1 MPSLV
6 TVDAVRDQLIQLGR
20 DDIDDETIET
30 FLASARKEESKWSET
45 TSTSTIAHLQPAGDV
60 RARRRPPW
68 NGDAFEEP
76 TTTPSPSARYREL
89 PRRQRASSVDRRRS
103 SWAGRC
109 EDGVVDAVRVGQLYR
124 SAWASESSPFVV
136 SGRERPREGFAE
148 KFKAMHAKEEERVRR
163 FRMRSARGPRR
174 EPQDFEPAK
183 VSLRRGGCTD
193 TATRRR
199 TNRESDAGDGE
210 DSDGDV

>member
-1 MPSLV
+1 MPTLV

-20 DDIDDETIET
+20 DDIDDATIEAY
-30 FLASARKEESKWSET
+30 LASAREEHSPLSAEPFVDDIIGAPTSSRMHQT
-45 TSTSTIAHLQPAGDV
+45 TADNNLR

-89 PRRQRASSVDRRRS
+89 PRRQQSSSVHRRA
-103 SWAGRC
+103 AGRC
-109 EDGVVDAVRVGQLYR
+109 ENGVVDAVCVGQLYR
-124 SAWASESSPFVV
+124 NEWSSESSPFVV

-163 FRMRSARGPRR
+163 FRMRSARGRGC
-174 EPQDFEPAK
+174 EPQDFDEPTD

-193 TATRRR
+193 TASRR
-199 TNRESDAGDGE
+199 SLY
-210 DSDGDV
+210 